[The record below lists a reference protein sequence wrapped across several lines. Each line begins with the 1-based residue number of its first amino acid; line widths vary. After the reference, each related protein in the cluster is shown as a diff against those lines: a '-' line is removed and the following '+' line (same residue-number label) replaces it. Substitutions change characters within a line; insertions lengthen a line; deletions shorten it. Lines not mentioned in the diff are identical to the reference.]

1 MEELVSELLIDV
13 RFPLPGKPPVKRG
26 FGPLKELTLVPLNV
40 METLPYTSDNTY
52 RLLKAIGNEHVL
64 LIVTFCTLHYLWMLT
79 CTYTHLHYYF
89 PPSSLSLPLFFPFLF
104 SLSLSFLILS
114 LTPSF
119 LLFPSSPSCP
129 SLFSLSPGVHGLLQI
144 FSLILADGKLLFIS
158 SSITAITS
166 AIISVVSL
174 MYPMGIE

>member
-64 LIVTFCTLHYLWMLT
+64 LFVTFCTLHYLWMLT

-89 PPSSLSLPLFFPFLF
+89 PPSLFSLSFYSFLSF
-104 SLSLSFLILS
+104 SPSLSLSLSFLILS
-114 LTPSF
+114 LTPSSSF
-119 LLFPSSPSCP
+119 LPLLLPAP
-129 SLFSLSPGVHGLLQI
+129 LSLSFSRCSWFIADI
-144 FSLILADGKLLFIS
+144 FIDIS
-158 SSITAITS
+158 WWKA
-166 AIISVVSL
+166 VVYFVEYNCHHFS
-174 MYPMGIE
+174 YH